1 MGTKS
6 ASPWIL
12 YFLVTIPIRN
22 TFVIFMNQL
31 PVNING
37 FIILTHNRLLG
48 GGEKGVLWEP
58 VGHVMNLRQGTE
70 RIKLTGEPNQVR

>member
-48 GGEKGVLWEP
+48 GGGEGGSMEACWSCHEP
-58 VGHVMNLRQGTE
+58 EAGH
-70 RIKLTGEPNQVR
+70 GEDKAHWRAESS